1 MNTTAVV
8 ILNYNG
14 SKFLQQFLPTLIKYS
29 GKAQIVVADNN
40 SSDDSLEILKQFPK
54 VTALALTENY
64 GYAGGYNEA
73 LKQISA
79 NYYALV
85 NSDIEVTKGW
95 LEPLITFLENN
106 SEYAAVQ
113 PKILDFKN
121 RHHFEYAGASGG
133 FMDSLGYAYCRG
145 RIFDTL
151 EEDTGQYDT
160 NTDVFWTTG
169 ACFMIRSSVFHK
181 IGGFPADFFAHMEE
195 VDLCW
200 RLLSNDFKLAAI
212 PESTVFHVGGGTLNK
227 TSSRKTYLNFRNN
240 IRLLVRNLP
249 KGQLLLTLPIRI
261 VLDWAAALLFWKQ
274 QSFEHFT
281 AVFKAH
287 KDALSSLRLD
297 LSQKDRSKPRIM
309 TSSWIVL
316 KYYFSGKKS
325 FKELNNT
332 K

>member
-1 MNTTAVV
+1 MSTTAVV

-29 GKAQIVVADNN
+29 GKAQIVVADNK
-40 SSDDSLEILKQFPK
+40 STDDSLEVLKQFPK
-54 VTALALTENY
+54 VTSLTLAENY

-73 LKQISA
+73 LQQVSA
-79 NYYALV
+79 DYYALV
-85 NSDIEVTKGW
+85 NSDIEVTQGW
-95 LEPLITFLENN
+95 LNPLIAFLENN
-106 SEYAAVQ
+106 SDYAAVQ

-121 RHHFEYAGASGG
+121 RQHFEYAGASGG

-145 RIFDTL
+145 RMFDTL
-151 EEDTGQYDT
+151 EKDIHQYD
-160 NTDVFWTTG
+160 NPTDVFWTTG
-169 ACFMIRSSVFHK
+169 ACFMIRSSIFHK

-212 PESTVFHVGGGTLNK
+212 PQSEVYHVGGGTLNK
-227 TSSRKTYLNFRNN
+227 NSPRKTYLNFRNN

-249 KGQLLLTLPIRI
+249 KSHLLLTLPIRI

-287 KDALSSLRLD
+287 KDAFSVMNRD
-297 LSQKDRSKPRIM
+297 LSQKDRSKPKIM

-316 KYYFSGKKS
+316 QYYLFGKKT